1 MRVGI
6 FGGTFN
12 PIHTGH
18 VKAALQFVKSANL
31 DRLLVI
37 PDKIPP
43 HKVIVGEDHPE
54 QRLHMTELAFR
65 EADRSGKITVSDME
79 IRREGKS
86 YSYYTVSALA
96 EEGTELFLYCGTDML
111 LSFDTWYRF
120 EDILSLC
127 TLAYAGREE
136 QDAALSARVS
146 EKIATLTEKYGARI
160 FVIPLDPI
168 ETSSSEIR
176 GRFLSGEDASDLLPA
191 SVYDYIKENKLYQ

>member
-12 PIHTGH
+12 PIHRGH
-18 VKAALQFVKSANL
+18 VKAALQFLESARL
-31 DRLLVI
+31 DRLIVI

-54 QRLHMTELAFR
+54 QRLRMTELAFC
-65 EADRSGKITVSDME
+65 EADQTGRITVSDME
-79 IRREGKS
+79 LRREGKS

-111 LSFDTWYRF
+111 LSFDTWHRF
-120 EDILSLC
+120 DELLSLC
-127 TLAYAGREE
+127 TLAYAGREV
-136 QDAALSARVS
+136 QDEALSSRVR
-146 EKIATLTEKYGARI
+146 EKIAMLQEKHGAKI

-168 ETSSSEIR
+168 EISSSEIR
-176 GRFLSGEDASDLLPA
+176 EKLLSGEDASELLPA